1 MQQRPD
7 YQSGP
12 SYKAEIRSTWPGAT
26 CITSFLI
33 SCIEPTIQRGIM
45 GPLQVNPLHL
55 RVLKVDPRSQ
65 SCGWRK
71 RRWRPVIVMHPRNPS
86 LPCAHCP
93 IHASQGGWEESQG
106 HPHPHPVSTCTC
118 KGHPPSSSSCFHPSG
133 CCHLIHMEI
142 FPFVRYIRIPHICQF
157 CGTTTPKSAWICDK
171 IAINGL
177 NRPKFSLLMITGT
190 PAWKKYTTAGSGG
203 SD

>member
-12 SYKAEIRSTWPGAT
+12 SYKAEIGSTWPEAT

-33 SCIEPTIQRGIM
+33 SCIEPTIQRGM

-65 SCGWRK
+65 SWGWRK
-71 RRWRPVIVMHPRNPS
+71 RRWWPMIVMHPPNPS

-93 IHASQGGWEESQG
+93 IHASQGGWEESPG
-106 HPHPHPVSTCTC
+106 HPHPHPVSTCIC
-118 KGHPPSSSSCFHPSG
+118 KGHPPCSSCILSSIWLLPSHSYG
-133 CCHLIHMEI
+133 NLSICKNMFAYLISVN
-142 FPFVRYIRIPHICQF
+142 FVAPPHQKVPEF
-157 CGTTTPKSAWICDK
+157 VTK
-171 IAINGL
+171 
-177 NRPKFSLLMITGT
+177 
-190 PAWKKYTTAGSGG
+190 
-203 SD
+203 